1 MPTVKRFDLS
11 RIPGTPARDKAIIG
25 NSQMYLNDYK
35 KSAASLPGGMT
46 YKQYAE
52 MRAAKDAAA
61 KAAKPKATAKPKS
74 TTKPKPK
81 PTTKPKSG
89 R

>member
-61 KAAKPKATAKPKS
+61 AKAKAKAKVKVTPKPKPKAT
-74 TTKPKPK
+74 PK
-81 PTTKPKSG
+81 PTQT
-89 R
+89 RR

>member
-11 RIPGTPARDKAIIG
+11 RLPGTPARDKAIIG

-52 MRAAKDAAA
+52 MRAAKEAAAAA
-61 KAAKPKATAKPKS
+61 KAKLKLKPKA
-74 TTKPKPK
+74 KPK
-81 PTTKPKSG
+81 PTQTIKPKTT
-89 R
+89 RR

>member
-11 RIPGTPARDKAIIG
+11 RIPGTKARDKAIID

-52 MRAAKDAAA
+52 MRAAKA
-61 KAAKPKATAKPKS
+61 KAIAKAKIKVTPKPKPKAT
-74 TTKPKPK
+74 PK
-81 PTTKPKSG
+81 PTQT
-89 R
+89 RR

>member
-1 MPTVKRFDLS
+1 MATIKKFDLS
-11 RIPGTPARDKAIIG
+11 RLPGTSARDKAIID

-46 YKQYAE
+46 YKQYSE
-52 MRAAKDAAA
+52 MRAAKDKAIA
-61 KAAKPKATAKPKS
+61 KARLKPKS

>member
-1 MPTVKRFDLS
+1 MPTIKRLDLS

-46 YKQYAE
+46 YKQYAK
-52 MRAAKDAAA
+52 MRAAKDAA
-61 KAAKPKATAKPKS
+61 KAAKPKATVKPKS
-74 TTKPKPK
+74 TTKPKP
-81 PTTKPKSG
+81 TTKPKS
-89 R
+89 RR

>member
-1 MPTVKRFDLS
+1 MPTVKRFNLS
-11 RIPGTPARDKAIIG
+11 RLPGTPARDKAIID

-61 KAAKPKATAKPKS
+61 AAKAKAKAKIKVTPKPKPKAT
-74 TTKPKPK
+74 PK
-81 PTTKPKSG
+81 PTQT
-89 R
+89 RR

>member
-1 MPTVKRFDLS
+1 MAMIKKFDLS

-52 MRAAKDAAA
+52 MRAAKEAAAAA
-61 KAAKPKATAKPKS
+61 KAKLKLKPKA
-74 TTKPKPK
+74 KPK
-81 PTTKPKSG
+81 PTQTIKPKTT
-89 R
+89 RR

>member
-11 RIPGTPARDKAIIG
+11 RIPGTPARDKAIV
-25 NSQMYLNDYK
+25 NNYQKYLNDYK
-35 KSAASLPGGMT
+35 KSAASLPGGMS
-46 YKQYAE
+46 YKDYAT

-61 KAAKPKATAKPKS
+61 KAKPK
-74 TTKPKPK
+74 TTTKPK

>member
-11 RIPGTPARDKAIIG
+11 RLPGTPARDKAIIG

-61 KAAKPKATAKPKS
+61 KAKLKPKP